1 MHSAPASGKTRTNSP
16 IIVERV
22 LKSTSGVLH
31 FCVAFGIA
39 HASVRFKVEYSSSSS
54 GGVHTKHGVT
64 YKKNN

>member
-1 MHSAPASGKTRTNSP
+1 MRSAPGKIRTNSP
-16 IIVERV
+16 IIERV

-39 HASVRFKVEYSSSSS
+39 DASVRFKVEYSSSS